1 MSLMSAL
8 SVGRLGL
15 QTSQNALNTVAHNVS
30 NADTQ
35 GYTRQ
40 QVQLGDNV
48 YNTIKY
54 NFSSI
59 SSQQIG
65 LGVMYTQTRQV
76 RDDFLDQLYRK
87 ESGRSAFYEVSYD
100 ALYQIENIMG
110 EPGEN
115 PFQGAVDRLWE
126 AIEELS
132 KEPDSAVNQGLL
144 VQRAGQFIDEANIV
158 YRELRAYQDNLNQ
171 QVYDNVQKINKYGK
185 AIYDLNIQINKI
197 EAGGVEHAND
207 LRDQRNY
214 YLDELSKL
222 TNMTYSVDVFGNY
235 NVKIDGESFVTRSQV
250 YEIGVFTEENGFY
263 TPYWKHLAKETIDR
277 YGRDT
282 LDISHAK
289 VVNTNRPISSS
300 LNTDI
305 GKLESLMYA
314 RGDHRANYTEVED
327 EEKYKKIENSLIMN
341 VQAEFDR
348 LIHDITTGIND
359 ILAEASKKFDPA
371 FGYLL
376 NSDGSPI
383 QLFTKNV
390 TDTHVYNDATGEW
403 EKMEEDPN
411 RFETLFTVGSIRVN
425 NDLVK
430 QPTLLG
436 FVTPDDQTD
445 FETAEKL
452 YQLFEEETHA
462 LNPNLKTLA
471 NFSDY
476 YINLTNQIANSGSA
490 YKKLCDDQQGT
501 LGAASSARE
510 QIVGVSTD
518 EELTNMIKF
527 QNAYNASSRYINAV
541 DELLEHLINA
551 LA

>member
-54 NFSSI
+54 NFSSV

-65 LGVMYTQTRQV
+65 LGVIYTQTRQV
-76 RDDFLDQLYRK
+76 RDDFLDKLYRR

-100 ALYQIENIMG
+100 ALYHIENIMG

-115 PFQGAVDRLWE
+115 PFQDSVDRLWE
-126 AIEELS
+126 AVEELS
-132 KEPDSAVNQGLL
+132 KEPESAVCQGLL
-144 VQRAGQFIDEANIV
+144 VQRASQFIDEANIV
-158 YRELRAYQDNLNQ
+158 YKELRAYQDNLNQ
-171 QVYDNVQKINKYGK
+171 QIYDNVKTINKYGK
-185 AIYDLNIQINKI
+185 AIFELNEEINRI

-214 YLDELSKL
+214 CLDELAKL

-235 NVKIDGESFVTRSQV
+235 NVKIDGESFVTRGQL

-263 TPYWKHLAKETIDR
+263 TPYWTHLAEKTIDR
-277 YGRDT
+277 YGRET

-289 VVNTNRPISSS
+289 VVDTNKTISTA

-305 GKLESLMYA
+305 GKLESLLYA
-314 RGDHRANYTEVED
+314 RGDHRANYTELET
-327 EEKYKKIENSLIMN
+327 EAKYRKIENSLVMN
-341 VQAEFDR
+341 IQAEFDR
-348 LIHDITTGIND
+348 LIHDITTGINN
-359 ILAEASKKFDPA
+359 ILAEASDPA
-371 FGYLL
+371 TGYLC

-383 QLFTKNV
+383 QLFTKTA
-390 TDTHVYNDATGEW
+390 TDTHIYNEATGIW
-403 EKMEEDPN
+403 EQMKEDPD
-411 RFETLFTVGSIRVN
+411 RAETLFTVGSIRM
-425 NDLVK
+425 NDDLLK

-436 FVTPDDQTD
+436 FIKAEGSTD
-445 FETAEKL
+445 YETAQKL

-462 LNPNLKTLA
+462 LNPNVKTLA

-490 YKKLCDDQQGT
+490 YKKLSDDQQGT
-501 LGAASSARE
+501 LNAACAARE
-510 QIVGVSTD
+510 QIIGVSTD